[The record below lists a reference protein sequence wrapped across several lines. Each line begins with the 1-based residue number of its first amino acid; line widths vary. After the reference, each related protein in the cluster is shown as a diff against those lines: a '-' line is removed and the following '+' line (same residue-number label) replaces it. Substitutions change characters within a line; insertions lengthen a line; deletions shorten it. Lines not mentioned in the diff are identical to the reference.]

1 MMTKQISSALVIAAV
16 MLAAAAV
23 IKYAQAIELI
33 GAEGASRAIQV
44 VIGLVLA
51 FFGNYMPKDVARSR
65 ASGCAESR
73 FQSPLRVGGWL
84 FTLAGLAYA
93 ALGAFAPIAIAGTAA
108 IAVVATATLVT
119 AGYCGWVAL
128 SCR

>member
-1 MMTKQISSALVIAAV
+1 MVTKQISSALVIAAV

-23 IKYAQAIELI
+23 IKFAQGIELI
-33 GAEGASRAIQV
+33 GAEGASRAIQI

-65 ASGCAESR
+65 TGCAESR

-108 IAVVATATLVT
+108 MAVVATATLVT
-119 AGYCGWVAL
+119 AGYCGWVVL
-128 SCR
+128 TCR